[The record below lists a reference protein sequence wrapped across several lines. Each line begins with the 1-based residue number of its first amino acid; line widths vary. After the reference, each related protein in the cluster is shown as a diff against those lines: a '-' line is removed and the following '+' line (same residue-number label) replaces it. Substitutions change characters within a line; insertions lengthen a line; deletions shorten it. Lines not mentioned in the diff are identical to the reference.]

1 MAKKK
6 ALPVRLLALSEKED
20 GQVAY
25 RLIKVKDCH
34 SGKWI
39 LVLIPAH
46 IITDKKKLRE
56 TLIDAGLGLDYSER
70 DFNQIID
77 HLKTVPKDRVKLCM
91 RPGFVNVDGS
101 LCYLTG
107 SGQVLGNVEGCAP
120 MPYPNAPAF
129 KGCEN
134 QKGTLKQWQMHVASA
149 ALHSPY
155 AMLTVCSAMAGY
167 CIYFTNFESGGF
179 HLYGDSSKG
188 KTTALLVAA
197 SVFGSNQYVCDW
209 NVTETAFEEFAE
221 SRNNSLLILDELVL
235 LDKNPKEAA
244 QKMQKLVYILGSGG
258 GKQRSTHYQKH
269 KAVWRLN
276 AISNGENGL
285 AQHAADGDMSRKKG
299 EQARFVDVPVDC
311 GNDQGIFLTVPE
323 DMTLSDYAETIKEN
337 CERYH
342 GTAGPALV
350 NKLLEKK
357 SEFLTEKIDRYSRE
371 FLKHHK
377 IEGQDGL
384 EKRIARR
391 FALAYASGVIAVKCK
406 ILPFSPQEV
415 MKGISCCYMM
425 ACDKKPQT
433 KEVFNQIL
441 KDALKNEA
449 CPLPVGVWDIEKLN
463 EVNVFVT
470 TIDEVEVLAV
480 KADFFKKNIIGNLSQ
495 VTDWL
500 TKNGSLFVDAS
511 GKATR
516 QLRRGKSYTKRR
528 YCLKMHNWK

>member
-25 RLIKVKDCH
+25 RLIKIKDCH

-46 IITDKKKLRE
+46 VITDKKKLRE
-56 TLIDAGLGLDYSER
+56 TLIDAGLDLDYSER
-70 DFNQIID
+70 DFNEIID

-91 RPGFVNVDGS
+91 RPGFVDVDGS

-107 SGQVLGNVEGCAP
+107 SGKVLGHVEGCAP

-155 AMLTVCSAMAGY
+155 AMLTMCSAMAGY

-197 SVFGSNQYVCDW
+197 SVFGSDQYVCDW

-235 LDKNPKEAA
+235 LDKNAKEAA

-258 GKQRSTHYQKH
+258 GKQRSIHYQKH

-323 DMTLSDYAETIKEN
+323 DMTLSDYAEAIKEN
-337 CERYH
+337 CQRYH
-342 GTAGPALV
+342 GTAGPAFV
-350 NKLLEKK
+350 IKLLQKK
-357 SEFLTEKIDRYSRE
+357 SEVLSEMIDRYARE
-371 FLKHHK
+371 FLKHHN
-377 IEGQDGL
+377 IEGRDGL

-406 ILPFSPQEV
+406 VFPFKSKQV
-415 MKGISCCYMM
+415 MEGISYCYMK
-425 ACDKKPQT
+425 ACQSTQKNNEIFSQA
-433 KEVFNQIL
+433 L
-441 KDALKNEA
+441 KDALRNSVTHLHED
-449 CPLPVGVWDIEKLN
+449 VWNSEKLN
-463 EVNVFVT
+463 EVNVLAIKIGGV
-470 TIDEVEVLAV
+470 DVLAV
-480 KADFFKKNIIGNLSQ
+480 KADFFKDNIIGNLSE
-495 VTDWL
+495 VTALL
-500 TKNGSLFVDAS
+500 TKQGRLFTDTD
-511 GKATR
+511 GKSTR
-516 QLRRGKSYTKRR
+516 QISRSGQRLKRR
-528 YCLKMHNWK
+528 YCLKVNK